1 MACRGDTTLAGMTD
15 QCASGFG
22 RCLVIRKY
30 QTSLRKYSN
39 GSVDV
44 CKGPPAMDNF
54 NGKDPRW
61 VVAWAGKQ
69 GGRAL
74 STCTCSVFNLLV
86 LWVCLPMWRS
96 RSKRYHAL
104 DLDGI
109 CMVGE
114 PLENGSI
121 MVNKESPTSV
131 AELDGGG
138 AWEYLVWQW
147 RE

>member
-1 MACRGDTTLAGMTD
+1 
-15 QCASGFG
+15 
-22 RCLVIRKY
+22 
-30 QTSLRKYSN
+30 
-39 GSVDV
+39 
-44 CKGPPAMDNF
+44 MDLSAL
-54 NGKDPRW
+54 G
-61 VVAWAGKQ
+61 VV
-69 GGRAL
+69 
-74 STCTCSVFNLLV
+74 N
-86 LWVCLPMWRS
+86 

-138 AWEYLVWQW
+138 AWRERWSGVVDVRLRPTLPPLSIPYSGSVSMLVGDGCL
-147 RE
+147 